1 MATSAILY
9 GTPTA
14 MTITLASLASSA
26 TAGRESTAVDNSST
40 LAIDYLVGGKITS
53 GTTPTANNVIE
64 VWAYGTY
71 DGTEYTGAA
80 TGSDAGLTPSG
91 KGLMKLI
98 DIIYVTAT
106 SNVAYKFGPV
116 SVANLFGGVCPQK
129 WGVFVL
135 NTSAVA
141 LNSTGGNH
149 EVYYTS
155 VKYTSA

>member
-1 MATSAILY
+1 
-9 GTPTA
+9 
-14 MTITLASLASSA
+14 MTITLASLASSS

-80 TGSDAGLTPSG
+80 AGTDGALTPSN

-129 WGVFVL
+129 WGVWVL

>member
-1 MATSAILY
+1 
-9 GTPTA
+9 
-14 MTITLASLASSA
+14 MTITLASLSSSA

-80 TGSDAGLTPSG
+80 TGSDAALTPSN

-149 EVYYTS
+149 EIYQTS